1 MEIFSILF
9 NKIKTNFSILFIFTF
24 FGFFLALMGFDLDK
38 ESYLSLFSTAATIVA
53 TLIGFIGIFVVY
65 KLQNLQNTR
74 SYYIDNV
81 NNLKNKIKIYK
92 FLLIEYKQNK
102 IEVQL
107 TEINRWIEEL
117 GRKIDSGVANDNE
130 VTERQTA
137 EEIKYNLE
145 LIRDNINLEIHFSP
159 EKDSFLVA
167 IYGIFFF
174 MIPIALNHIN
184 ISNPRYI
191 LIFNNWEFIMVK
203 MSFTWLLFG
212 LFFII
217 LKDLTNMLKQFLQL
231 K

>member
-1 MEIFSILF
+1 MEMFSILI
-9 NKIKTNFSILFIFTF
+9 NKIKKNWSILFIFTF
-24 FGFFLALMGFDLDK
+24 LGFFLALMGFNLDK
-38 ESYLSLFSTAATIVA
+38 ESYLYLFSTVATIVA

-65 KLQNLQNTR
+65 KLQNIQNNR

-92 FLLIEYKQNK
+92 FLLIEYQQDK
-102 IEVQL
+102 IERQL
-107 TEINRWIEEL
+107 TEINRWIEVL
-117 GRKIDSGVANDNE
+117 GRKIDSGVANSHE

-145 LIRDNINLEIHFSP
+145 LIRDNIKLEIQFSP
-159 EKDSFLVA
+159 DKDSFLVA

-184 ISNPRYI
+184 FSNPKYM
-191 LIFNNWEFIMVK
+191 LIFNNWEFMIVK